1 MKKNSS
7 YISYKLLNRNA
18 MLNQKKNNHLRANSS
33 LSQKNFHQ
41 KENKELNNSLLYQ
54 KRKYRLPPVQNINLN
69 NSTYDM
75 INSSNSFQLNNNKK
89 DYSIEKEQLLEQT
102 MRYKNKLKKLKQ
114 ELFNIRNE
122 NLRKQDEVNFQ
133 DSQIERIIREN
144 EEEIPLNQENYIQ
157 EDNKNTKI
165 NLRKKI
171 NLQLKEV
178 NNQLNNEKTKFYGY
192 ERDIKLTKKK
202 EILIENMIIEHQIE
216 KICSLL
222 NNSIDYQENQK
233 KNLID
238 FESLETNLNNQKK
251 IIVALYDNHKTI
263 NQKESELQN
272 QIEELKI
279 KLLNQNNYL
288 KKIIDT
294 EEKVKNHNSLLQK
307 EKMNLLN
314 RDDKKYPFSLL
325 LYEKKISFLKSECSF
340 YKKLV
345 NKNEKIIKESQNFLS
360 GNPYCEKIEEKSK
373 KIIIKNSSKNNLSNN
388 LEKEKEKIKQLKELL
403 MKNKKKENELEQKVL
418 LYQESLKKLNTNYEE
433 FLSSSFDNENSTNN
447 FDLKFKSDNPY
458 YSSNSINDPLKTKS
472 FTNEQFNQFTYV
484 LFKNFESKKINS
496 EKAKNEIIDKIF
508 DKDNLSIEEMVNKF
522 IKTVSLLL
530 NCDNKNDIIRM
541 EIFFGAICND
551 KNGDVKKICDYFI
564 NLFNYIQFYSD
575 EYEKNLIDKIKNK
588 YKEQFIIIYQNII
601 DFVEKRDDDDN
612 KDYISLIE
620 IKIILDNLPNLNIKD
635 KYIEYLFYH
644 MKQFNNPQQSLFDL
658 KISKLEEFIDKE
670 TISSIKEKKKES
682 KENNIKKNKENE
694 NKENNILLNPSEKKQ
709 FPKSADDKANYE
721 DEDSYEEI
729 SKEDYEKAINETLII
744 IKLIMEKEKK
754 NCFQVF
760 DDSIV
765 KISQPECDIITIDS
779 FNDELVKRGINLNEL
794 QLSCI
799 CNKYCINED
808 LKALNIHQI
817 NSDIQKIDKI
827 ISEEKNKINDN
838 FSDINDKFSSNSID
852 NFLGNRKN
860 TS

>member
-7 YISYKLLNRNA
+7 YISYKLLNRNS
-18 MLNQKKNNHLRANSS
+18 KKNNHLRANSS
-33 LSQKNFHQ
+33 LSQKHFHQ
-41 KENKELNNSLLYQ
+41 KENKELNNSLLFQ

-75 INSSNSFQLNNNKK
+75 INSSYSFQLNNNKK
-89 DYSIEKEQLLEQT
+89 DYTIEKEQLLEQT

-122 NLRKQDEVNFQ
+122 NLRKQDEINFQ

-144 EEEIPLNQENYIQ
+144 EEEIPLNQEYYIQ
-157 EDNKNTKI
+157 EDNKNTKT

-178 NNQLNNEKTKFYGY
+178 NNQLTNEKTKFYGY

-202 EILIENMIIEHQIE
+202 EILTENMIIEHQIE

-251 IIVALYDNHKTI
+251 IIVALYDNYKII

-279 KLLNQNNYL
+279 KLLNQNLYL
-288 KKIIDT
+288 KKLIDS
-294 EEKVKNHNSLLQK
+294 EEKVKNHTSLLQK
-307 EKMNLLN
+307 EKMNELN

-325 LYEKKISFLKSECSF
+325 LYEKKISYLKSECSF
-340 YKKLV
+340 YKKLL
-345 NKNEKIIKESQNFLS
+345 NKNEKIIKESKNFLS

-373 KIIIKNSSKNNLSNN
+373 KIITKDSSKNNLSNN
-388 LEKEKEKIKQLKELL
+388 LKEEKEKIKQLKELL
-403 MKNKKKENELEQKVL
+403 IKNKKKENELEQKVL
-418 LYQESLKKLNTNYEE
+418 LYQESLKRLNTNYEE
-433 FLSSSFDNENSTNN
+433 FPSSSFNNENSTNN

-484 LFKNFESKKINS
+484 LFKNFESRKINS

-508 DKDNLSIEEMVNKF
+508 DKDNISIEEMVNKF
-522 IKTVSLLL
+522 IKTVSMLL
-530 NCDNKNDIIRM
+530 NCENKNDTIRM

-551 KNGDVKKICDYFI
+551 KKGNVKKIGDYFI

-575 EYEKNLIDKIKNK
+575 EYEKNLVDKIKNK

-601 DFVEKRDDDDN
+601 DFVEKRDNDDN

-670 TISSIKEKKKES
+670 TINSIKEKKK
-682 KENNIKKNKENE
+682 KVKK
-694 NKENNILLNPSEKKQ
+694 
-709 FPKSADDKANYE
+709 
-721 DEDSYEEI
+721 
-729 SKEDYEKAINETLII
+729 II
-744 IKLIMEKEKK
+744 IKRIKK
-754 NCFQVF
+754 M
-760 DDSIV
+760 
-765 KISQPECDIITIDS
+765 KI
-779 FNDELVKRGINLNEL
+779 
-794 QLSCI
+794 
-799 CNKYCINED
+799 
-808 LKALNIHQI
+808 
-817 NSDIQKIDKI
+817 
-827 ISEEKNKINDN
+827 
-838 FSDINDKFSSNSID
+838 
-852 NFLGNRKN
+852 
-860 TS
+860 